1 MVHIIMIIIGI
12 SNAICAG
19 KTRLNFKMYKYTY
32 VSFLTLA
39 VVRLATLLYHM
50 VMNFS

>member
-1 MVHIIMIIIGI
+1 MLSVREGPAEI
-12 SNAICAG
+12 
-19 KTRLNFKMYKYTY
+19 LKMYKYTY

-39 VVRLATLLYHM
+39 VVRLATLLYHL